1 MKDRN
6 WFVQEVLFAFFFLF
20 TNYITLPVV
29 AQNYLKYCFCY
40 LATLDYLFQKQEH
53 LKKLT

>member
-6 WFVQEVLFAFFFLF
+6 WFMQEVLFAFFFLF